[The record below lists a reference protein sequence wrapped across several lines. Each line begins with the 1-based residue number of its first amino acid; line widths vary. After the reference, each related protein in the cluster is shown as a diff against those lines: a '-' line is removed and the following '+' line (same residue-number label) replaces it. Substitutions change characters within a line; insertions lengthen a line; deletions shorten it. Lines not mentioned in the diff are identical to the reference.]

1 MSAIGGFLETFD
13 CWNMA
18 PVKIDDSTVHL
29 YGADL
34 VAVRFVFREITESC
48 LYRVVGSFRPQ
59 MIFPS
64 TNGVNEVCGNKRT
77 HVFKD

>member
-34 VAVRFVFREITESC
+34 VAVRFVFRENYGK
-48 LYRVVGSFRPQ
+48 LFVQGGRPVSAADDLP
-59 MIFPS
+59 IDEW
-64 TNGVNEVCGNKRT
+64 GK
-77 HVFKD
+77 